1 MTCMVRSQADCNQR
15 FYAKQARILRGAKS
29 AKRKLPRRIP
39 NRRRYHGR
47 MFQIANT
54 WPRYRGR
61 TQRILAVYRVFLED
75 PKEGLHPQQ
84 VARRAGMSMLAAVAL
99 LDGVPDL
106 FVKLPKRDGL
116 TRYRL
121 NSRTTAA
128 APEDIEA
135 FVRRAARRE
144 GWVFYASASMVLLA
158 VLIVVLLMG
167 WP

>member
-1 MTCMVRSQADCNQR
+1 M
-15 FYAKQARILRGAKS
+15 L
-29 AKRKLPRRIP
+29 
-39 NRRRYHGR
+39 
-47 MFQIANT
+47 QIANT

-61 TQRILAVYRVFLED
+61 TQRILAVYRTFLEN

-84 VARRAGMSMLAAVAL
+84 VARRTGMSMMTAVAL
-99 LDGVPDL
+99 LDGVPEL

-135 FVRRAARRE
+135 FILRSARRE
-144 GWVFYASASMVLLA
+144 GWVLYASAAMLLLA
-158 VLIVVLLMG
+158 VLIVVLMMG
-167 WP
+167 WQ